1 MLRVEKKKQTN
12 EDILR
17 EFIRKIIY
25 EKLCKRGYN
34 YIASRKR
41 KGEKHN
47 PFLAARAVKVC
58 KGQIRGTDKKM
69 KKDFRPSKGKSRSA
83 QGRKPDIIK
92 KK

>member
-1 MLRVEKKKQTN
+1 MKKTELR
-12 EDILR
+12 DIIKEQVFEILT
-17 EFIRKIIY
+17 
-25 EKLCKRGYN
+25 EKLCKRGKA

-47 PFLAARAVKVC
+47 PFLVARADKVC

>member
-1 MLRVEKKKQTN
+1 MTS

-17 EFIRKIIY
+17 EFIRKTIY

-47 PFLAARAVKVC
+47 PFLTARAV
-58 KGQIRGTDKKM
+58 
-69 KKDFRPSKGKSRSA
+69 SL
-83 QGRKPDIIK
+83 
-92 KK
+92 

>member
-1 MLRVEKKKQTN
+1 MLKVEKKKQTN

-47 PFLAARAVKVC
+47 PFLTARAVKVC
-58 KGQIRGTDKKM
+58 KGQMRGTDKKQ
-69 KKDFRPSKGKSRSA
+69 KKDFRPSKGKKRSA

-92 KK
+92 K

>member
-1 MLRVEKKKQTN
+1 VEKKKQTN

-47 PFLAARAVKVC
+47 PFLTARAVKVC
-58 KGQIRGTDKKM
+58 KGQMRGIDKKQ
-69 KKDFRPSKGKSRSA
+69 KKDFRPSKGKKRSA
-83 QGRKPDIIK
+83 QGRKPNIVKND
-92 KK
+92 